1 MKILV
6 SGSLGHIGSALV
18 PELCKNGQEVIMID
32 NLLTQR
38 FASSFNLPYKHQFYD
53 FDISDVGNKPF
64 LEKVMKTVD
73 AVIHL
78 AARTDAAGSA
88 NDPVEVERNNFQS
101 TKILCELCAQLDKP
115 ITHISSTSVYG
126 TQSETVDENCGYEQL
141 QPQSP
146 YAHSK
151 LKEEK
156 LIARLCQDGLR
167 YNVLRFGTI
176 YGYSIG
182 MRFHTAVNKFA
193 WQAAHN
199 EEITVWR
206 TALHQVRPYLY
217 LGDAVKS
224 LRMLVESNTYTNDV
238 TNILTDNLTVN
249 RIIEELK
256 KYYPNLGIRFVD
268 SPIMNQL
275 SYNVCNQKS
284 KGLGVKYTGSIEM
297 GIKEIVDVFQNLK
310 NEF

>member
-1 MKILV
+1 MKVLV
-6 SGSLGHIGSALV
+6 TGALGHIGSALV
-18 PELCKNGQEVIMID
+18 PELCKDGTEVVMID

-38 FASSFNLPYKHQFYD
+38 YASRFNLSHRHQFYD
-53 FDISDVGNKPF
+53 LDISDAENKPF
-64 LEKVMKTVD
+64 LEKVLKTVD
-73 AVIHL
+73 TVVHL

-88 NDPVEVERNNFQS
+88 NDPIEVERNNFQS
-101 TKILCELCAQLDKP
+101 TKILCELCAQTDKP
-115 ITHISSTSVYG
+115 ITHLSSTSVYG
-126 TQSETVDENCGYEQL
+126 TQNETVDENCGYEQL

-156 LIARLCQDGLR
+156 LIAKLSQHGLR
-167 YNVLRFGTI
+167 SNVLRFGTI
-176 YGYSIG
+176 YGYSVG

-193 WQAAHN
+193 WQAAHS

-217 LGDAVKS
+217 LGDAVKT
-224 LRMLVESNTYTNDV
+224 LQMLIKSNIYTNDV

-249 RIIEELK
+249 HIIEELK
-256 KYYPNLGIRFVD
+256 KYYPNLAIQFVD

-275 SYNVCNQKS
+275 SYDVCNQKS
-284 KGLGVKYTGSIEM
+284 KELGVEYTGNIQI
-297 GIKEIVDVFQNLK
+297 GIKEIVNVFQNLK